1 MFQMIKTLRLEL
13 RAFEAT
19 DAEVLAAYRNL
30 PEVAALQT
38 WEGYTLTDAQKL
50 ITQMQLLEQP
60 TAFEWY
66 QIAVT
71 LEGKLIGDLA
81 FKLED
86 RQAEIGF
93 SFDPFFQGQGYAKEA
108 AEALLEYAFIGLK
121 LHRVHATTDPRNN
134 ASRRLL
140 EKLGFRK
147 EGHLLENLWFKG
159 AWVDDLLFGLLARD
173 WVQP

>member
-1 MFQMIKTLRLEL
+1 MFQTIKTIRLEL

-19 DAEVLAAYRNL
+19 DAEALAAYRNL
-30 PEVAALQT
+30 PKVAALQT
-38 WEGYTLTDAQKL
+38 WQEYTLNDAEKL
-50 ITQMQLLEQP
+50 IAQMQHLEQP

-71 LEGKLIGDLA
+71 LEKKLIGDLA

-93 SFDPFFQGQGYAKEA
+93 SFDPVFQGLGYAKEA
-108 AEALLEYAFIGLK
+108 ATALLKYAFIGLK
-121 LHRVHATTDPRNN
+121 LHRLHATTDPRNT
-134 ASRRLL
+134 SSIRLL
-140 EKLGFRK
+140 EQLGFRQ
-147 EGHLLENLWFKG
+147 EGHLQQNFWFKG

-173 WVQP
+173 WVQS